1 MGISSEKEPDWSDLL
16 YFASLIPRVCHNINR
31 ICYVFGGPVE
41 YPVNDVTQTN
51 LTPNVIGTLRQV
63 DFLANQVL
71 HMANCAE
78 KLSQMPLVSTQ
89 ERERIKSNVRTL
101 NFRSLSL
108 SFPS

>member
-78 KLSQMPLVSTQ
+78 KLSQTSSAAVNCLPSLFLLVLFGVVS
-89 ERERIKSNVRTL
+89 RL
-101 NFRSLSL
+101 LS
-108 SFPS
+108 SA